1 METDVGIAAWRT
13 FLTAHARVTA
23 LLEDELQREREL
35 PLTWY
40 DVLLHLREAPERRL
54 RMTELAAAVLLSK
67 SGLTRLVDRMY
78 AAGLV
83 NRSPDGDDR
92 RGRWVMLTPQG
103 KKRLREAGPVHVRG
117 INRHFIDYLTP
128 EAAQGMTEA
137 LARIVEAAESER

>member
-1 METDVGIAAWRT
+1 MAAWRT

-92 RGRWVMLTPQG
+92 RGG
-103 KKRLREAGPVHVRG
+103 G
-117 INRHFIDYLTP
+117 
-128 EAAQGMTEA
+128 
-137 LARIVEAAESER
+137 

>member
-1 METDVGIAAWRT
+1 MAAWRT

-92 RGRWVMLTPQG
+92 RGRWVMLTAQG
-103 KKRLREAGPVHVRG
+103 MKRLREAGPVHVRG